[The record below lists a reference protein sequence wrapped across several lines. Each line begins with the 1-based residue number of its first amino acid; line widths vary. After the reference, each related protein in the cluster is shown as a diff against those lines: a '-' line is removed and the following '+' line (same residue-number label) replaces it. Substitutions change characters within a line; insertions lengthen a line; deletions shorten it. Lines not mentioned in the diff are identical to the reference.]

1 MFQMF
6 GFGGVK
12 CPRCEHKNAGDSGY
26 CSHCGL
32 TLGSPRSE
40 PLLRENRWVPGDG
53 ELAVFF
59 GVRELSGLFV
69 KTLRVPAATRA
80 YILQGDKATE
90 VPQGEYEIEGFF
102 SRLNNL
108 LRDQHAE
115 ILITR
120 SAALPVD
127 FAFGDLRTAEHL
139 AVSASFRVSLKIDQV
154 PMFAQHFMT
163 APGTVTAEHLRDL
176 LAPSVRQLAAE
187 FVASQSLRDMAANRD
202 LRLQL
207 DERLQSALKMLLA
220 EYGLAVVQVATLSLH
235 HDKFD
240 ANRERIGSLWMVTDE
255 RHVKLEHEKQ
265 LDQLYNDE
273 EWQRIRREEQA
284 VRLRYRRAELRQ
296 EETVERAE
304 MSVQNAERVHAIR
317 AREIDLYSRIIESKN
332 RKEAVVRG
340 AGDMLAEL
348 EHELAKKGAARSD
361 EAAGWEHL
369 RQLAR
374 IRMHTELE
382 AARRDAGNA
391 QLLARQRFSHQL
403 LQQQIQNKI
412 TQALAIEDETRKR
425 AELARLHQSE
435 REAQE
440 YERALEREQ
449 QRTSVQSLALANA
462 ARQREAERV
471 QEWED
476 QLALDRQRDL
486 LRASGRADADAQH
499 EKLLRTIE
507 ADARHAREEQQ
518 IALDSEERR
527 HALRREES
535 EAQWQHELRRMERI
549 GGMDD
554 TSKVV
559 LAPADNAALLADYMK
574 TQVHATMSADQL
586 GAMAGMSPM
595 DAARL
600 ADERVQQD
608 RSRRELEVDKDRSHQ
623 VDLMKLQN
631 DVNKAALA
639 SQAQLGVGVA
649 QVRGAMP
656 AMRACPNGHLA
667 NPSDRFCA
675 QCGAPLQP

>member
-6 GFGGVK
+6 GFGGVT

-26 CSHCGL
+26 CSRCGL
-32 TLGSPRSE
+32 TLGAPRSE
-40 PLLRENRWVPGDG
+40 PLLRENRWIPGDG

-80 YILQGDKATE
+80 YILQCDKATE

-102 SRLNNL
+102 ARLNNL

-127 FAFGDLRTAEHL
+127 FSFGDLRTAEHL
-139 AVSASFRVSLKIDQV
+139 AVSARFRVSLKIEQV

-163 APGTVTAEHLRDL
+163 APGTVTVEHLRDL

-187 FVASQSLRDMAANRD
+187 FVASQSLRDMAANRE

-207 DERLQSALKMLLA
+207 DERLQSALKMRLA
-220 EYGLAVVQVATLSLH
+220 EYGLAVVQVDTLTLH

-273 EWQRIRREEQA
+273 EWQRIRREEQD
-284 VRLRYRRAELRQ
+284 VRLRYRRAEIGQ
-296 EETVERAE
+296 EEAVERAE

-317 AREIDLYSRIIESKN
+317 AREIDLYSRILESKN
-332 RKEAVVRG
+332 RKEAIVRG

-348 EHELAKKGAARSD
+348 EHELSRKGKARAD
-361 EAAGWEHL
+361 EAADWEHL

-382 AARRDAGNA
+382 AARQDAGNA

-425 AELARLHQSE
+425 AELARLRDSE
-435 REAQE
+435 REALE

-449 QRTSVQSLALANA
+449 QRSSVQSLALANA
-462 ARQREAERV
+462 ARQREAERE

-499 EKLLRTIE
+499 AKLLRTIE
-507 ADARHAREEQQ
+507 ADALHTRQEQEML
-518 IALDSEERR
+518 LDAEERR
-527 HALRREES
+527 HALRRKEN
-535 EAQWQHELRRMERI
+535 EAQWQHELHRMDRI
-549 GGMDD
+549 GGLDD
-554 TSKVV
+554 TAKVV
-559 LAPADNAALLADYMK
+559 LAPAENAALLADYMK
-574 TQVHATMSADQL
+574 TQVHAA
-586 GAMAGMSPM
+586 MSPGQLEALAGVSPT

-608 RSRRELEVDKDRSHQ
+608 RTRRELEIDKDRRHQ

-631 DVNKAALA
+631 DVNKAAL
-639 SQAQLGVGVA
+639 STQSQLGVGVA

-656 AMRACPNGHLA
+656 AVRTCPNGHMA
-667 NPSDRFCA
+667 GPADRFCA
-675 QCGAPLQP
+675 QCGAPLQT

>member
-26 CSHCGL
+26 CSRCGL
-32 TLGSPRSE
+32 TLGAPRSE
-40 PLLRENRWVPGDG
+40 PLLRENRWIPGDG

-127 FAFGDLRTAEHL
+127 FSFGDLRTAEHL
-139 AVSASFRVSLKIDQV
+139 AVSARFRVSLKIDQV

-187 FVASQSLRDMAANRD
+187 FVASQSLRDMAANRE

-207 DERLQSALKMLLA
+207 DERLQSALKMRLA
-220 EYGLAVVQVATLSLH
+220 EYGLAVVQVDTLSLH

-273 EWQRIRREEQA
+273 EWQRIRREEQD
-284 VRLRYRRAELRQ
+284 VRLRYRRAEIRQ
-296 EETVERAE
+296 DETVERAE
-304 MSVQNAERVHAIR
+304 LSVQNAERVHAIR
-317 AREIDLYSRIIESKN
+317 AREIDLYSRIVESKN
-332 RKEAVVRG
+332 RKEAIVRG

-348 EHELAKKGAARSD
+348 EHELSKKGKARAD
-361 EAAGWEHL
+361 EAADWEHL

-382 AARRDAGNA
+382 AARQDAGNA

-425 AELARLHQSE
+425 AELARLHESE

-462 ARQREAERV
+462 ARKREAERE

-499 EKLLRTIE
+499 EKLMRTIE
-507 ADARHAREEQQ
+507 ADALHTRREQE
-518 IALDSEERR
+518 IALDAEERR
-527 HALRREES
+527 HVLKRQEN
-535 EAQWQHELRRMERI
+535 EAQWQHELHRMDRI
-549 GGMDD
+549 GGLDD
-554 TSKVV
+554 TAKVV

-574 TQVHATMSADQL
+574 TQVHASMSPGQL
-586 GAMAGMSPM
+586 EALAGVSPM

-608 RSRRELEVDKDRSHQ
+608 RARRELEMDKDRRHQ

-639 SQAQLGVGVA
+639 TQSQLGVGVA

-656 AMRACPNGHLA
+656 AVRTCPNGHMA
-667 NPSDRFCA
+667 GPHDRFCA

>member
-6 GFGGVK
+6 GFGGAK

-26 CSHCGL
+26 CSRCGL
-32 TLGSPRSE
+32 TLGAPRRE
-40 PLLRENRWVPGDG
+40 PLLRENRWIPGDG

-90 VPQGEYEIEGFF
+90 VPQGEYEIEGLF

-127 FAFGDLRTAEHL
+127 FSFGELRTAEHL
-139 AVSASFRVSLKIDQV
+139 AVSAEFRVSLKIDQV

-187 FVASQSLRDMAANRD
+187 FVAAQSLRDMAANRE

-207 DERLQSALKMLLA
+207 DERLQSALKMRLA
-220 EYGLAVVQVATLSLH
+220 EYGLAVVQVDTLSLH

-255 RHVKLEHEKQ
+255 RHVKLEHEKH

-273 EWQRIRREEQA
+273 EWQRIRREEQD
-284 VRLRYRRAELRQ
+284 VRLRYRRAEIRQ
-296 EETVERAE
+296 EETVDRAG
-304 MSVQNAERVHAIR
+304 MSVQNAERVQAIR
-317 AREIDLYSRIIESKN
+317 AREIDLYSRIVDSKN
-332 RKEAVVRG
+332 RKEAIVRG
-340 AGDMLAEL
+340 AGDMLADL
-348 EHELAKKGAARSD
+348 EHELAKKGKARAD
-361 EAAGWEHL
+361 EAADWEHL
-369 RQLAR
+369 RQVAR
-374 IRMHTELE
+374 IRMLTELE
-382 AARRDAGNA
+382 TARQDAGNA

-412 TQALAIEDETRKR
+412 TQALSIEDETRKR

-449 QRTSVQSLALANA
+449 QRSSVQSLALANA
-462 ARQREAERV
+462 ARQREAERE

-486 LRASGRADADAQH
+486 LRASGRADAGAQH

-507 ADARHAREEQQ
+507 ADALHTRKEQETQ
-518 IALDSEERR
+518 LDAEERR
-527 HALRREES
+527 HALKAQEN
-535 EAQWQHELRRMERI
+535 EAQWQHELRRMDRI

-554 TSKVV
+554 TAKVV
-559 LAPADNAALLADYMK
+559 LAPVDNAALLADVLK
-574 TQVHATMSADQL
+574 TQVHATMSAGQL
-586 GAMAGMSPM
+586 EALGGMNPL

-608 RSRRELEVDKDRSHQ
+608 RARRAQEMDKDRQHQ
-623 VDLMKLQN
+623 VDLIKLQN
-631 DVNKAALA
+631 DVNKAAL
-639 SQAQLGVGVA
+639 STQSQLGIGVA
-649 QVRGAMP
+649 QVRGALP
-656 AMRACPNGHLA
+656 LSRTCPNGHLA
-667 NPSDRFCA
+667 GPLDRFCA
-675 QCGAPLQP
+675 QCGAPLQG